1 MSFAYSHHFT
11 PSCGTLADPGGGS
24 GDAAHSQSR
33 GTPAKGSRQ
42 SLTKPPDHKPA
53 APRHTIAIPVFA
65 RDIFKFLVLI
75 GVLIWLLGRGTEQM
89 GYHWQWYR
97 VPPYLL
103 SFDGVGWKMGALLR
117 GLLVTFQI
125 AGVSLVL
132 AFSFGMLAALFRL
145 SNSLLARALGRVYI
159 ETVRNTPLLIQ
170 ILFTYFVLSPVLGFG
185 RFTAA
190 VLALSLFEG
199 AYASEVFRAG
209 IVSIDKGQWE
219 AAYSLG
225 LKPFHV
231 YWHVVLPQAVRRMLP
246 PLTSQA
252 VSLVKDSALVST
264 IAVYDLAMEA
274 QMIVADTFLA
284 FEVWFTVA
292 GIYLTI
298 TLTLSVVAHYLER
311 QMASRA

>member
-1 MSFAYSHHFT
+1 MIYGFKPVIQQRIT
-11 PSCGTLADPGGGS
+11 GI
-24 GDAAHSQSR
+24 
-33 GTPAKGSRQ
+33 PAS
-42 SLTKPPDHKPA
+42 
-53 APRHTIAIPVFA
+53 V
-65 RDIFKFLVLI
+65 RDMLKFVVLV
-75 GVLIWLLGRGTEQM
+75 GAVIWLLGRGTEQM

-103 SFDGVGWKMGALLR
+103 SFEGGTWRMGILLR
-117 GLLVTFQI
+117 GLLVTFKVC
-125 AGVSLVL
+125 GVSLVL
-132 AFSFGMLAALFRL
+132 AFVLGILAALLRL
-145 SNSLLARALGRVYI
+145 SGSVIARFVGRVYV
-159 ETVRNTPLLIQ
+159 ETIRSTPLLIQ
-170 ILFTYFVLSPVLGFG
+170 ILFTYFVLSPVFGFG

-225 LKPFHV
+225 LKPLQV
-231 YWHVVLPQAVRRMLP
+231 YEHIIVPQAVRRMLP

-264 IAVYDLAMEA
+264 IAIYDLAMEA
-274 QMIVADTFLA
+274 QVIVADTFLT

-292 GIYLTI
+292 AIYLAI
-298 TLTLSVVAHYLER
+298 TGSLSMIAHRLER
-311 QMASRA
+311 RMDARA

>member
-1 MSFAYSHHFT
+1 MSRPFNH
-11 PSCGTLADPGGGS
+11 
-24 GDAAHSQSR
+24 QS
-33 GTPAKGSRQ
+33 
-42 SLTKPPDHKPA
+42 
-53 APRHTIAIPVFA
+53 
-65 RDIFKFLVLI
+65 IFRWDVLKFLALV
-75 GVLIWLLGRGTEQM
+75 GVLIWLLGRGTERM

-97 VPPYLL
+97 VPPYLF
-103 SFDGVGWKMGALLR
+103 SFEGSTWRAGALLR

-125 AGVSLVL
+125 AGLSLLL
-132 AFSFGMLAALFRL
+132 AFLLGMLAALFRL
-145 SNSLLARALGRVYI
+145 SGSVLARLLGRVYV

-209 IVSIDKGQWE
+209 IVSVDRGQWE

-225 LKPFHV
+225 LRPVHV
-231 YWHVVLPQAVRRMLP
+231 YWHVVLPQAIRRMLP

-274 QMIVADTFLA
+274 QMIVADTFLT

-292 GIYLTI
+292 AIYLSI
-298 TLTLSVVAHYLER
+298 TLTLSVVALYLER
-311 QMASRA
+311 RMASRA